1 MSAKSLFLSEE
12 RKSIEQSV
20 TMVDGLLARES
31 MSQYEVIALGTLLQ
45 NIYTGIESI
54 VRYRLQEQGH
64 KIQKTENWHKE
75 LLLKAKENNH
85 ISEPQFNNL
94 LELLLFRH
102 LHVHGYGYML
112 DEKRLRE
119 LARPVH
125 ALCDELLKGVE

>member
-1 MSAKSLFLSEE
+1 MSAKSSFLSEE

-20 TMVDGLLARES
+20 TMVDALLARES

-54 VRYRLQEQGH
+54 VRYRLQEQGY

-112 DEKRLRE
+112 DEERLRE

>member
-1 MSAKSLFLSEE
+1 MSAKSSFLTEE

-20 TMVDGLLARES
+20 AMVDALLVKES
-31 MSQYEVIALGTLLQ
+31 LSQYEVIALGTLLQ

-54 VRYRLQEQGH
+54 VRYHLQEQGY

-75 LLLKAKENNH
+75 LLLKAKAHNLV
-85 ISEPQFNNL
+85 SEPHFNNL

-125 ALCDELLKGVE
+125 ALCDELLKNIE

>member
-1 MSAKSLFLSEE
+1 M
-12 RKSIEQSV
+12 
-20 TMVDGLLARES
+20 
-31 MSQYEVIALGTLLQ
+31 
-45 NIYTGIESI
+45 
-54 VRYRLQEQGH
+54 RYRLQEQGH

-75 LLLKAKENNH
+75 LLLKARENNH
-85 ISEPQFNNL
+85 ISEPQFNSL

-125 ALCDELLKGVE
+125 ALCDELLKGIE